1 MTKYNYTHG
10 EWRVYRGIP
19 ITYDANSFNHWF
31 IEVCSTICGHGG
43 HTKNPVKSY
52 QIHKVHFGTLSEA
65 KKYIDKF

>member
-19 ITYDANSFNHWF
+19 IKYDANKSFNHWF

-52 QIHKVHFGTLSEA
+52 QSKKVKFDTLS
-65 KKYIDKF
+65 